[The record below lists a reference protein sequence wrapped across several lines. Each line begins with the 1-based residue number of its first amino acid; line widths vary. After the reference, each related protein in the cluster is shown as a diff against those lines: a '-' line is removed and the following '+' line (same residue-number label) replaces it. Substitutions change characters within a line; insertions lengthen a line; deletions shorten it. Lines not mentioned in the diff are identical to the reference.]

1 MKKIGYKIGTIL
13 LAFTVLFSILSIGIV
28 RHYCGNEFFSNTIF
42 SSDFDCGM
50 QGMGTH
56 TYQNFTSHQVHQKSY
71 CHSVRIVINS
81 NNVNQEAI
89 HPLTLKPLN
98 IAVIEESDYL
108 SSLIVLKKQQVS
120 FQDYSPPIIVQ
131 DIPVLV
137 QSFRI

>member
-1 MKKIGYKIGTIL
+1 MKKTGYKIGTVL

-28 RHYCGNEFFSNTIF
+28 RHYCGNEFFSNTVF
-42 SSDFDCGM
+42 TSDFDCGM

-71 CHSVRIVINS
+71 CHSIHIVINS

-89 HPLTLKPLN
+89 QPLTLKPLN
-98 IAVIEESDYL
+98 IAVAEESDYL
-108 SSLIVLKKQQVS
+108 SFLIFLKKQQAS
-120 FQDYSPPIIVQ
+120 FQDYSPPTIVQ